1 MSKGK
6 LVSYESGDEL
16 RAAERRDALKIG
28 RARADDSSSRMRVS
42 CGRIRES
49 LATP

>member
-1 MSKGK
+1 MTKGK

-28 RARADDSSSRMRVS
+28 RTNADDSSSRVRVP
-42 CGRIRES
+42 CGQTRES
-49 LATP
+49 FYTP